1 MKLVLSKGFKHPRG
15 EEDSMEFSKNAGL
28 DCYIQDVVKWV
39 EDSLLFSRWNPPIC
53 ILWVFMKFLLEGKLC
68 SWEGPG
74 RPAELCNEGLFRA
87 FPLPRAVLRT
97 KTTRI
102 CRAPKPCSLAVAHLF
117 SACTFCLPLICIST
131 SFRFVFALSP
141 PCFSLH
147 FPECCHSAGLV
158 KHAALYSRPGPPCTH
173 PTPRPSPQLNFYSS
187 FI

>member
-1 MKLVLSKGFKHPRG
+1 MLSNELKISSSSADITHKFFMCFH
-15 EEDSMEFSKNAGL
+15 EVFAGR
-28 DCYIQDVVKWV
+28 QT
-39 EDSLLFSRWNPPIC
+39 LLFRRTC
-53 ILWVFMKFLLEGKLC
+53 
-68 SWEGPG
+68 

-102 CRAPKPCSLAVAHLF
+102 CRAPKPCSLVVAHLF

-158 KHAALYSRPGPPCTH
+158 KHAALS
-173 PTPRPSPQLNFYSS
+173 LF
-187 FI
+187 